1 MTELSIVVAG
11 GGTAGHIEPA
21 LAVADALRDR
31 HGAQVVA
38 LGTTKG
44 LEKDLIPERGYELAL
59 INPVPVPRKPNA
71 DLALLPFRV
80 IKAVMNTRKIL
91 KRVHADAVIGFGGYV
106 SAPAYLAAR
115 SLGIPFFV
123 HEANARAGMANKLGV
138 FLGGIGLNAVSNCG
152 MKGDVVGVPI
162 RASLA
167 PDAPQEKRKAE
178 ACDLWGLDPNKPT
191 VLVTGGSQGAMS
203 INDAVAIAVP
213 ELTKAGIQVLHAFGK
228 KNISPEIFDGYV
240 AVPYIDRMDL
250 AYAVA
255 DVVVCRAGAMTV
267 AEVTAAGKP
276 AIYIPLPHGN
286 GEQALNAKP
295 VISAGGATLIND
307 KELTG
312 EALATQIRAIIDDQE
327 IYSSMVDAT
336 KRSSLGRAAEDIA
349 ARIVKEGSK
358 CESIWLVSVGPVCPA
373 WPGFCCLVVI

>member
-21 LAVADALRDR
+21 LAVADALRDG

-138 FLGGIGLNAVSNCG
+138 FLGGIGLNAVSNSG

-336 KRSSLGRAAEDIA
+336 TRSSLGRAAEDIA

-358 CESIWLVSVGPVCPA
+358 
-373 WPGFCCLVVI
+373 

>member
-21 LAVADALRDR
+21 LAVADALRDG

-138 FLGGIGLNAVSNCG
+138 FLGGIGLNAVSNSG

-178 ACDLWGLDPNKPT
+178 ACDLWGLDPNKPR
-191 VLVTGGSQGAMS
+191 
-203 INDAVAIAVP
+203 AVP
-213 ELTKAGIQVLHAFGK
+213 KVPCPLTTPWP
-228 KNISPEIFDGYV
+228 SPSPNSPRP
-240 AVPYIDRMDL
+240 ASKSCTLL
-250 AYAVA
+250 A
-255 DVVVCRAGAMTV
+255 RKTSRRKSS
-267 AEVTAAGKP
+267 TATWLCPTSIAWTWP
-276 AIYIPLPHGN
+276 TPWL
-286 GEQALNAKP
+286 
-295 VISAGGATLIND
+295 
-307 KELTG
+307 
-312 EALATQIRAIIDDQE
+312 
-327 IYSSMVDAT
+327 MWWC
-336 KRSSLGRAAEDIA
+336 AAP
-349 ARIVKEGSK
+349 
-358 CESIWLVSVGPVCPA
+358 GP
-373 WPGFCCLVVI
+373 

>member
-21 LAVADALRDR
+21 LAVADALRDG

-138 FLGGIGLNAVSNCG
+138 FLGGIGLNAVSNSG

-167 PDAPQEKRKAE
+167 PD
-178 ACDLWGLDPNKPT
+178 T

-358 CESIWLVSVGPVCPA
+358 
-373 WPGFCCLVVI
+373 